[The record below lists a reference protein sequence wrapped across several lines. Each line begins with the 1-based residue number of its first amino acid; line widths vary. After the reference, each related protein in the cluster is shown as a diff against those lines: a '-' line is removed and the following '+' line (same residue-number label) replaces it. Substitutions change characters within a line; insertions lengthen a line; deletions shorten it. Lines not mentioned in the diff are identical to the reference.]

1 MNYLSSKFNFE
12 RGENDLAKILT
23 ESKTLPNFIDLT
35 SSNPT
40 SLFVYDLD
48 LIQSAFINPS
58 IISYKPDPQGLKETR
73 LALVDYYQKK
83 GRLMDVDQF
92 FLTSGTSEAMSF
104 ILKTICDTGS
114 EVLVPTP
121 GYPLYDFL
129 LVMENVKSVNY
140 SLVPRLTESQNKLI
154 WEIDFE
160 ILERNINRNTKAII
174 IVEPNN
180 PTGSRLTVSDSK
192 KLVDLCQQ
200 KNLVLIVDEVFSD
213 YYKEYYLSQP
223 FTKAN
228 CIFLNG
234 ISKTLA
240 LPQMKLSWMYLSGE
254 PEFVAQLKEGLEI
267 VADSFLSVN
276 MPVQLGLGKLLEGAE
291 KIQSQIRERIYTN
304 CTRVKQLLKSHT
316 EIDFFLPDG
325 GWYLLLKI
333 NTFSDDEEF
342 ACKLLKNNITYV
354 FPGYMFDLEKDCFIV
369 ISLIVPEE
377 IFEEGIKRIIRF
389 TQESKQDLPQ
399 SNKKYH

>member
-174 IVEPNN
+174 IVEPK
-180 PTGSRLTVSDSK
+180 TWRSRPSRS
-192 KLVDLCQQ
+192 
-200 KNLVLIVDEVFSD
+200 VLSFS
-213 YYKEYYLSQP
+213 L
-223 FTKAN
+223 
-228 CIFLNG
+228 
-234 ISKTLA
+234 
-240 LPQMKLSWMYLSGE
+240 
-254 PEFVAQLKEGLEI
+254 
-267 VADSFLSVN
+267 
-276 MPVQLGLGKLLEGAE
+276 
-291 KIQSQIRERIYTN
+291 
-304 CTRVKQLLKSHT
+304 H
-316 EIDFFLPDG
+316 
-325 GWYLLLKI
+325 
-333 NTFSDDEEF
+333 
-342 ACKLLKNNITYV
+342 
-354 FPGYMFDLEKDCFIV
+354 FPR
-369 ISLIVPEE
+369 S
-377 IFEEGIKRIIRF
+377 
-389 TQESKQDLPQ
+389 
-399 SNKKYH
+399 